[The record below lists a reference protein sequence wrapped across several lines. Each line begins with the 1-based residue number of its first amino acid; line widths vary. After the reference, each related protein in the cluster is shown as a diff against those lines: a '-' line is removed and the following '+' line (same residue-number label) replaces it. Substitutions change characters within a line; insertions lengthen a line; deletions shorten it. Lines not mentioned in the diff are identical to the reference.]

1 MSTTAA
7 LVTTEEQRQV
17 LEETL
22 GPNPFRPSKS
32 AAKSKGER
40 WTAAQRAEKEQI
52 LTELGRVKPCVIVN
66 FNPFMLKVNG
76 GMLFK
81 GAIPACPVGEP
92 YRAHVLTEA
101 RWMTTDK
108 GCGLDNIEQFDPIP
122 YVPAHLATEY
132 MREYVNER
140 QTGGVL
146 IFMGSG
152 VPTDLDIEVDVPVQ
166 RPGGDGPNYL
176 GYEKRNLK
184 QLWDATI
191 AKQNQQI
198 LKVIED
204 NNTFYEDPEMRKN
217 ITDVSRAYVRLAVTR
232 GILKPEDRPR
242 WVLSHDTLK
251 EAKEDP
257 CPACGATPL
266 KGAAVCVNCGDYVF
280 DRVKAFRAGVIDIEH
295 RCMADAND
303 DEWKEIQNIQKR
315 RDRIREK
322 REKGEAKG

>member
-1 MSTTAA
+1 MQMSTAA

-52 LTELGRVKPCVIVN
+52 LNELGRVKPCVIVN

-101 RWMTTDK
+101 RWMTVDK
-108 GCGLDNIEQFDPIP
+108 GCGLDNIEQFDPVP

-146 IFMGSG
+146 IFMGSS
-152 VPTDLDIEVDVPVQ
+152 VPKDLNVEVDVPVQ

-184 QLWDATI
+184 QMWDETI
-191 AKQNQQI
+191 GRQNQQI

-251 EAKEDP
+251 ESKEEP

-266 KGAAVCVNCGDYVF
+266 PGAAVCVNCGDYVF
-280 DRVKAFRAGVIDIEH
+280 DRLKAFRAGVIDIEH
-295 RCMADAND
+295 RSMADATD
-303 DEWKEIQNIQKR
+303 AEWKEIQNIQKR
-315 RDRIREK
+315 RDRIKAQREGK
-322 REKGEAKG
+322 A